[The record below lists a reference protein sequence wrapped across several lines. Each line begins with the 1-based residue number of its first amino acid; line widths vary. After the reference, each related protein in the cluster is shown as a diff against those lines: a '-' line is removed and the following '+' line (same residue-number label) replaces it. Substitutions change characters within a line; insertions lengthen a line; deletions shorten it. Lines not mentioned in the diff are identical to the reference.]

1 MAAENVMSMEQ
12 ATEQMRSNQAD
23 MAELYQ
29 SYVGALLTSSQALIG
44 SCQTVQGALLAFLQS
59 RAKESLSAGK
69 RLAECGSPQSALEIQ
84 LDFAGEAL
92 QAYADQ
98 FHTLG
103 RIMAT
108 ALDECSRP
116 LGHTAHAV
124 PAGADRNVAVA

>member
-1 MAAENVMSMEQ
+1 MAADNVMLMEQ
-12 ATEQMRSNQAD
+12 AAEQVRSNEAD

-44 SCQTVQGALLAFLQS
+44 SCQTMQGVLLAFLQS

-103 RIMAT
+103 RIMST
-108 ALDECSRP
+108 ALDECCRP
-116 LGHTAHAV
+116 LRHTADAV
-124 PAGADRNVAVA
+124 AARADHNVAA